1 MPREIFKALFF
12 PFAICLISFIW
23 GEFFSFSAAFYLGFF
38 VLLTHCFIQA
48 WYTIHFLSNLQKDDL
63 IGKKRGVGIW
73 RDIYDQ
79 LEKKSKIWRQAVLQ
93 SEVQYNQ
100 FIQGI
105 QASPNGLIMLD
116 EVDHIE
122 WCNNI
127 CRDHFRL
134 DPFKDVGQPVTF
146 LLRNPQFIS
155 YMQTRD
161 FTRPLHLDYM
171 GEQGSL
177 MLMLQVFPYGENRKL
192 LLSQD
197 ITILKKNESMRQ
209 DFVANV
215 SHELRTPL
223 TVVSGFLETL
233 RDLKISKLDQKRY
246 VDLMFAQT
254 SRMMTLV
261 EELLI
266 LTRLDS
272 SPLTSKTTKVHIE
285 DLFEKLI
292 LDAKSLSQDKHVIEA
307 HRLINMDIL
316 GAESEILS
324 AFSNLIVNAI
334 RYTPEGG
341 AITFEWKADR
351 EGGAVFSVKDSG
363 IGIAQDDIPRIT
375 ERFYRVDRSRSRDT
389 GGTGL
394 GLAIVKHV
402 ASRHNASLKIES
414 ELSIGSTFS
423 IHFPKD
429 RLVEAD

>member
-1 MPREIFKALFF
+1 MPREIIKALFF
-12 PFAICLISFIW
+12 PFAICFISFIW
-23 GEFFSFSAAFYLGFF
+23 GEVFSFSVAFYLGFF
-38 VLLTHCFIQA
+38 VLLIHSFIQA
-48 WYTIHFLSNLQKDDL
+48 WFKIHLLSNLKKDDL
-63 IGKKRGVGIW
+63 IGQKRGFGIW

-93 SEVQYNQ
+93 SEVQYNK
-100 FIQGI
+100 FLQGI

-116 EVDHIE
+116 EIDHIE

-134 DPFKDVGQPVTF
+134 DPLRDVGQPVTF
-146 LLRNPQFIS
+146 LLRNPQFVS
-155 YMQTRD
+155 YMQARE
-161 FTRPLHLDYM
+161 FTRPLHLDFM
-171 GEQGSL
+171 GDQGSL
-177 MLMLQVFPYGENRKL
+177 MLMLQIFPYGENRKL

-285 DLFEKLI
+285 ELFEKLL
-292 LDAKSLSQDKHVIEA
+292 LDAKSLSQNKHVIEVNCP
-307 HRLINMDIL
+307 LKMDIL
-316 GAESEILS
+316 GSESEILS

-341 AITFEWKADR
+341 KIIFEWKA
-351 EGGAVFSVKDSG
+351 EASGAVFSVKDSG
-363 IGIAQDDIPRIT
+363 IGIAPEHLPRIT

-402 ASRHNASLKIES
+402 ASRHNAVLKIES
-414 ELSIGSTFS
+414 ELGVGSTFL

-429 RLVEAD
+429 RLVEVD

>member
-1 MPREIFKALFF
+1 L
-12 PFAICLISFIW
+12 
-23 GEFFSFSAAFYLGFF
+23 
-38 VLLTHCFIQA
+38 
-48 WYTIHFLSNLQKDDL
+48 LSNLQKDDL
-63 IGKKRGVGIW
+63 IGKKRGLGIW
-73 RDIYDQ
+73 REIYYQ
-79 LEKKSKIWRQAVLQ
+79 LEKKSKIWRQEVIQ
-93 SEVQYNQ
+93 SELQYHK
-100 FIQGI
+100 FIQAI

-116 EVDHIE
+116 ENDYIE

-127 CRDHFRL
+127 CRGHFRL
-134 DPFKDVGQPVTF
+134 DPLRDTGQPVTF
-146 LLRNPQFIS
+146 LLRNPQFVE
-155 YMQTRD
+155 YMQARD
-161 FTRPLHLDYM
+161 FSRPLHLDFM
-171 GEQGSL
+171 GEQGNL
-177 MLMLQVFPYGENRKL
+177 MLMLQIFPYGENRKL

-233 RDLKISKLDQKRY
+233 RDLKISKVDQNRY
-246 VDLMFAQT
+246 VELMYAQT

-272 SPLTSKTTKVHIE
+272 SPLTSKTTKVMID
-285 DLFEKLI
+285 DLFEKLLI
-292 LDAKSLSQDKHVIEA
+292 DAKSLSQGKHLIEA
-307 HRLINMDIL
+307 QSNLKMAIL
-316 GAESEILS
+316 GSDSELLS
-324 AFSNLIVNAI
+324 AFGNLIVNAI

-341 AITFEWKADR
+341 RVLFEWKLDQD
-351 EGGAVFSVKDSG
+351 GGAVFSVKDSG
-363 IGIAQDDIPRIT
+363 IGIAAEHLPRIT

-402 ASRHNASLKIES
+402 ASRHNAILKIES
-414 ELSIGSTFS
+414 ELAIGSTFS

-429 RLVEAD
+429 RLVELV